1 MVGKDD
7 LETYEAVNRCETF
20 DELAEVILSIGSAL
34 GSVPGRTRDFQADK
48 MVEGLLGF
56 AGDVFPPNVLTRR
69 WGIRQQAMYI
79 KHYSS

>member
-1 MVGKDD
+1 MTLTKRAMVGKDD

-20 DELAEVILSIGSAL
+20 DELAEVILSIGS
-34 GSVPGRTRDFQADK
+34 
-48 MVEGLLGF
+48 
-56 AGDVFPPNVLTRR
+56 NVLTRR